1 MSLFFNQRDGS
12 CRAIRNLRYA
22 VIVLLLVM
30 TIRVI
35 GAPAESNEPNAKPIV
50 PAVIHEQNDISI
62 PAATTDS
69 NATKKEEVSL
79 PKTRYFDVN
88 DPMLVMNFKDA
99 SLQVVLEYLSETA
112 GLVIVEEVKPEGRV
126 TIMNSQP
133 MHEAEAVALLNTVLK
148 EKGYAAIPMGKTLK
162 IVTLEEA
169 KKRNIPVYSGSDPE
183 AIPATDRLVTQVIP
197 LQFTDAVQLKRDL
210 APLIPA
216 YADLSSNAAGN
227 ALILTDTQANIRRI
241 VEIVHSLDAR
251 MASVSEVKV
260 FQLKYANATNAAKL
274 INDLFKQD
282 QPATG
287 AGATP
292 FGFLRMFGGRQGGGR
307 QGGGRQGGGA
317 GGGDA
322 GGGDAGGGQNTSEA
336 GTRQQK
342 VTASADDR
350 TNTVV
355 VSGPPDILKVI
366 EGVIK
371 ELDSNP
377 TEQEATFIYHLKNA
391 DAGNLQN
398 VLSNLFNT
406 SSGAS
411 TTSTPSR
418 QGTSSFATGFGGGF
432 GGTSGLGGSSSFRG
446 MGSSTQSGFGS
457 SSFGSNRTY
466 GSQSRT
472 STATSTRPT
481 SYGMTSTTAAAAS
494 DLANQVFVVADTATN
509 SLLVTTSSKNFNRV
523 KAIIADLDRAVP
535 QVLIKVLIA
544 EVTHSNETDLGME
557 FSILNMRA
565 SGNGTSV
572 GTTFSAAEQA
582 AGTNGLV
589 IKLLETNVTAAIQA
603 LASTAKLDVLS
614 RPYILTSDNQEASI
628 MVGQEVPI
636 VTDSRLTDT
645 GQTINSIQYQDIG
658 IILDVTPHINP
669 DGLVIMDVYPEI
681 SALTGQTV
689 PISSTTSAPVFAKRS
704 AQSRVSIR
712 DGQTIVIGGLMQ
724 DQLTKN
730 IQKVPLVGDI
740 PLIGMLFQSSTA
752 TKAKTELLIFMTPHV
767 ATQPESL
774 TAMTE
779 DEKAGMK
786 IVPEAVEKG
795 TFQEHMRG
803 MQRGEA
809 PSTAKPIEEYE
820 DVTKP

>member
-12 CRAIRNLRYA
+12 CRAIRNSRYA

-62 PAATTDS
+62 PVGATDP
-69 NATKKEEVSL
+69 NASKKEEIKL
-79 PKTRYFDVN
+79 PKTLYFDVN

-99 SLQVVLEYLSETA
+99 SLQTVLEYLSETA
-112 GLVIVEEVKPEGRV
+112 GLVIIEEAKPEGRV
-126 TIMNSQP
+126 TIMNRQP
-133 MHEAEAVALLNTVLK
+133 MHEAETVALLNTVLK
-148 EKGYAAIPMGKTLK
+148 EKGYAAIQMGKTLK

-183 AIPATDRLVTQVIP
+183 AIPVTDQLVTQVIP
-197 LQFTDAVQLKRDL
+197 LQFADAVQLKRDL

-260 FQLKYANATNAAKL
+260 FQLKNANASNAAKL
-274 INDLFKQD
+274 INDLFQ
-282 QPATG
+282 QQSTTSGTSGGFFSRFRMFRGFGGPPGGGEGGPPSGGESATG
-287 AGATP
+287 
-292 FGFLRMFGGRQGGGR
+292 
-307 QGGGRQGGGA
+307 
-317 GGGDA
+317 
-322 GGGDAGGGQNTSEA
+322 GQSPSDQTSGT

-355 VSGPPDILKVI
+355 VSGPPDTLKVI

-377 TEQEATFIYHLKNA
+377 TEQQATFIYHLKNA
-391 DAGNLQN
+391 DATNLQT

-406 SSGAS
+406 TSGGS
-411 TTSTPSR
+411 TSSTPSR
-418 QGTSSFATGFGGGF
+418 QSTSSLTGF
-432 GGTSGLGGSSSFRG
+432 GGTSGFGSSGFG
-446 MGSSTQSGFGS
+446 GGGFGGGIGSSGFGS
-457 SSFGSNRTY
+457 SNRFNSSSI
-466 GSQSRT
+466 GNRT
-472 STATSTRPT
+472 STSASTSVRPI

-509 SLLVTTSSKNFNRV
+509 SLLVTTSSKNFDRV
-523 KAIIADLDRAVP
+523 KTIIADLDRAVP

-544 EVTHSNETDLGME
+544 EVTHSDETDLGME
-557 FSILNMRA
+557 FSALNMRA
-565 SGNGTSV
+565 LGNGSTI
-572 GTTFSAAEQA
+572 GTTFSAAEVA
-582 AGTNGLV
+582 AGANGLN
-589 IKLLETNVTAAIQA
+589 IKLLETNLQATIQA
-603 LASTAKLDVLS
+603 LAATTKLDVLS
-614 RPYILTSDNQEASI
+614 RPYILTSDNQEATI
-628 MVGQEVPI
+628 MVGQVVPI
-636 VTDSRLTDT
+636 VTSSNLTDT
-645 GQTINSIQYQDIG
+645 GQTINQIQYTNIG

-669 DGLVIMDVYPEI
+669 DGLVIMDVYPQI
-681 SALTGQTV
+681 SALSGDTV
-689 PISSTTSAPVFAKRS
+689 PISSTSSAPVFAQRS
-704 AQSRVSIR
+704 AESHVCIR

-730 IQKVPLVGDI
+730 VQKVPLLGDI
-740 PLIGMLFQSSTA
+740 PTVGMLFQSSTT

-774 TAMTE
+774 TSMTE

-786 IVPEAVEKG
+786 IVPDAVEKG

-809 PSTAKPIEEYE
+809 PSTAKPIEEYK
-820 DVTKP
+820 DTTKP

>member
-12 CRAIRNLRYA
+12 CRAIRNLQYA

-30 TIRVI
+30 TTRVI

-50 PAVIHEQNDISI
+50 PAVIHEQKDISI
-62 PAATTDS
+62 PAATIDP
-69 NATKKEEVSL
+69 NATKKEEVPL

-148 EKGYAAIPMGKTLK
+148 EKGYAAIQMGKTLK

-274 INDLFKQD
+274 INDLFQQ
-282 QPATG
+282 QPTTTG
-287 AGATP
+287 GTSG
-292 FGFLRMFGGRQGGGR
+292 GFLSGFRMFRGFGGPP
-307 QGGGRQGGGA
+307 GGA
-317 GGGDA
+317 GQGGPP
-322 GGGDAGGGQNTSEA
+322 GGGGNARDGQSSSDQTS
-336 GTRQQK
+336 GTGARQQK

-355 VSGPPDILKVI
+355 VSGPPDILRVI
-366 EGVIK
+366 EGIIK

-377 TEQEATFIYHLKNA
+377 IEQQATFIYHLKNA
-391 DAGNLQN
+391 DAGNLQA

-411 TTSTPSR
+411 TSSTPSR
-418 QGTSSFATGFGGGF
+418 QSTSSLTGFGSTSGF
-432 GGTSGLGGSSSFRG
+432 GS
-446 MGSSTQSGFGS
+446 SGFGS
-457 SSFGSNRTY
+457 SSFGSTNRSSSSSISSRTY

-481 SYGMTSTTAAAAS
+481 TYGMTSATAAAVS
-494 DLANQVFVVADTATN
+494 DLAKQVFVVADTATN
-509 SLLVTTSSKNFNRV
+509 SLLVTTSSTNFDRV
-523 KAIIADLDRAVP
+523 KSIIADLDRAVP

-582 AGTNGLV
+582 AGANGLV

-614 RPYILTSDNQEASI
+614 RPYILTSDNQEATI
-628 MVGQEVPI
+628 MVGSEVPI

-730 IQKVPLVGDI
+730 IQKVPLLGDI
-740 PLIGMLFQSSTA
+740 PLIGMLFQSSTT

-774 TAMTE
+774 TTMTE

>member
-1 MSLFFNQRDGS
+1 
-12 CRAIRNLRYA
+12 
-22 VIVLLLVM
+22 M
-30 TIRVI
+30 TICVI
-35 GAPAESNEPNAKPIV
+35 GAPAESNEPNAKQIPTV
-50 PAVIHEQNDISI
+50 VVYEQNDISI
-62 PAATTDS
+62 PAA
-69 NATKKEEVSL
+69 ATEPNVSIKEEIQL
-79 PKTRYFDVN
+79 PKTHSFDVN

-99 SLQVVLEYLSETA
+99 SLQAVLEYLSETS
-112 GLVIVEEVKPEGRV
+112 GLVIIEEVKPEGRV
-126 TIMNSQP
+126 TIMNGQP

-183 AIPATDRLVTQVIP
+183 AIPATDQLVTQVIP

-274 INDLFKQD
+274 INDLFQ
-282 QPATG
+282 QQSTAMGGTAGQFLSRFRMFRGFGGPPGGGEGGPPGGGESATG
-287 AGATP
+287 
-292 FGFLRMFGGRQGGGR
+292 
-307 QGGGRQGGGA
+307 
-317 GGGDA
+317 
-322 GGGDAGGGQNTSEA
+322 GQSPSDQTSGT

-355 VSGPPDILKVI
+355 VSGPPDTLKVI

-371 ELDSNP
+371 ELDGNP
-377 TEQEATFIYHLKNA
+377 TEQQATFIYHLKNA
-391 DAGNLQN
+391 DATNLQT

-406 SSGAS
+406 TSGAPTS
-411 TTSTPSR
+411 STPSR
-418 QGTSSFATGFGGGF
+418 QSTSSLTGFGG
-432 GGTSGLGGSSSFRG
+432 T
-446 MGSSTQSGFGS
+446 SGFGS
-457 SSFGSNRTY
+457 SSFGGGFGGGFNNSNRLNSSSTAN
-466 GSQSRT
+466 RT
-472 STATSTRPT
+472 SASTITSVRPP
-481 SYGMTSTTAAAAS
+481 SYSMTSTTVAAAS

-509 SLLVTTSSKNFNRV
+509 SLLVTTSSKNFDRV
-523 KAIIADLDRAVP
+523 KSIIADLDRPVP

-544 EVTHSNETDLGME
+544 EVTHSDETDLGME
-557 FSILNMRA
+557 FSALNMRA
-565 SGNGTSV
+565 SGNGQSA
-572 GTTFSAAEQA
+572 GFTFNAAEVA

-603 LASTAKLDVLS
+603 LAATNKLDVLS
-614 RPYILTSDNQEASI
+614 RPYILTSDNQEATI
-628 MVGQEVPI
+628 MVGQVVPI
-636 VTDSRLTDT
+636 VTSSNLTDT
-645 GQTINSIQYQDIG
+645 GQTINQIQYTNIG

-669 DGLVIMDVYPEI
+669 DGLVIMDVYPQI
-681 SALTGQTV
+681 SALTGDTV
-689 PISSTTSAPVFAKRS
+689 PISSTSSAPVFAQRS
-704 AQSRVSIR
+704 AESHVCIR

-730 IQKVPLVGDI
+730 VQKVPLLGDI
-740 PLIGMLFQSSTA
+740 PVVGMLLQSSSTI
-752 TKAKTELLIFMTPHV
+752 KAKTELLIFMTPHV

-774 TAMTE
+774 TSMTE

-795 TFQEHMRG
+795 TFQEHMLG
-803 MQRGEA
+803 MQRGGT
-809 PSTAKPIEEYE
+809 PSTVKPIEPELE
-820 DVTKP
+820 DIAKP